1 MEEEDI
7 GDEKACLV
15 GWLGRWCCSVLCFVF
30 EDLINNVCWILATA
44 DLNK

>member
-1 MEEEDI
+1 MEEEHI

-15 GWLGRWCCSVLCFVF
+15 GWLGRWCCCAMCLVL
-30 EDLINNVCWILATA
+30 EDFINNVCWILATA